1 MKLKDKEIG
10 RMMKKINKLESKL
23 KWHIKTY
30 LKEQLINP

>member
-23 KWHIKTY
+23 RWFIHIV
-30 LKEQLINP
+30 